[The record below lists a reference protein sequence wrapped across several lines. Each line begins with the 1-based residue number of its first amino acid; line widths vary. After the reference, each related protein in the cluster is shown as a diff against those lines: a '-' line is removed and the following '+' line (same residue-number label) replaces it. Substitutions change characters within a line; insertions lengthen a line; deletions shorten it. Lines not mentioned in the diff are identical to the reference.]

1 MRRAGQPAKKD
12 VRDTTANPPQILITA
27 QEAFPAFERRV
38 LAARSHIVMGF
49 RLFDPLTRLRSDAAR
64 EVGETWVDLLA
75 DALERGVRIDIH
87 HADFDPV
94 AAARLHRRCWRNV
107 RVLCGLRE
115 LVGPKA
121 AERLTVHSDLH
132 PARTGALARVFFWP
146 FVAAKMRQLV
156 RQDAEGSK
164 GSVRRRVLKYL
175 PGVAYLRDHMRGR
188 PPLSFPASHHHK
200 LAVFDDRWLYIGGL
214 DLNDRRWDD
223 RAHDRPAQDT
233 WHGIQGLLDDPDDSV
248 KDAARWAV
256 ERLR

>member
-132 PARTGALARVFFWP
+132 PARTGALARVLGQLALITSLSACVCMP
-146 FVAAKMRQLV
+146 VMAAVAGRGRARGAAL
-156 RQDAEGSK
+156 AA
-164 GSVRRRVLKYL
+164 VLIDVVVEACYAAR
-175 PGVAYLRDHMRGR
+175 GVASASGGSRISPACLEKARRG
-188 PPLSFPASHHHK
+188 
-200 LAVFDDRWLYIGGL
+200 D
-214 DLNDRRWDD
+214 
-223 RAHDRPAQDT
+223 
-233 WHGIQGLLDDPDDSV
+233 
-248 KDAARWAV
+248 
-256 ERLR
+256 